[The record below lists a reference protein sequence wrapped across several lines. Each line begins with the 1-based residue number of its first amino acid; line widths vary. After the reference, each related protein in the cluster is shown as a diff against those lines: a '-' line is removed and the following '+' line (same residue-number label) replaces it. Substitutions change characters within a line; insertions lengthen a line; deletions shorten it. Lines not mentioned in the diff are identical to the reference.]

1 MCEFI
6 HYYDKFYHISCK
18 IISQGSD
25 LFDDRNY
32 DHGFFYNINHTENY
46 YITCE
51 MQPHSLIV
59 NELNKTKYGLNIDI
73 NNSERKEG
81 LSLLQKLNLEKDLER
96 VLSSYL
102 TQYHASNREI
112 RMYSD
117 RNLNSPYGHNTQTI
131 SIGDRQ
137 TNFDN
142 SFPKQVGVG
151 YYTNNV
157 TSSQQGNFNSIPQQI
172 LKRPGNNGNANS
184 FCGNI
189 GNNVLITNSQGNGF
203 HQPINPF
210 STSAA
215 PLNRVIHNVT
225 SNSQQQIDFNNISQ
239 HITDREMGSNYYGN
253 LNSFHGSIVNNTP
266 VTQSVLTT
274 DINHGNDSQN
284 VNGTRNF
291 AYACQQVDLN
301 INYRDT
307 DSHGG
312 NIRNN
317 MMTTQ
322 ANGLTYD
329 YQDIND
335 IHQVTQSNNNCGN
348 SHNENIENNVT
359 TSQANGLTCDHQNIN
374 DIHQVNHINNNYRG
388 TDSHDENIENNV
400 TTSQANGLTCAHQDI
415 NDIHQVN
422 HINNNYSSTDSHN
435 ENIENNV
442 TTTQANDLTCD
453 RQDVNDI
460 NQIRCHI

>member
-6 HYYDKFYHISCK
+6 HYYDKFYHISCQ

-96 VLSSYL
+96 VLPSYL
-102 TQYHASNREI
+102 TQYHTSNREI

-172 LKRPGNNGNANS
+172 LKRPGNNENANS
-184 FCGNI
+184 FSGNI
-189 GNNVLITNSQGNGF
+189 RNNVSITNSQGNGF
-203 HQPINPF
+203 LQPINPF

-274 DINHGNDSQN
+274 DINHGNDNQN

-301 INYRDT
+301 NNYRDT

-335 IHQVTQSNNNCGN
+335 IHQVTQSQQQVYFNNNCGN
-348 SHNENIENNVT
+348 SHNENIENNET
-359 TSQANGLTCDHQNIN
+359 TAQT
-374 DIHQVNHINNNYRG
+374 
-388 TDSHDENIENNV
+388 
-400 TTSQANGLTCAHQDI
+400 NGLTCAHQDI

-460 NQIRCHI
+460 HQIRCHI

>member
-1 MCEFI
+1 
-6 HYYDKFYHISCK
+6 
-18 IISQGSD
+18 
-25 LFDDRNY
+25 
-32 DHGFFYNINHTENY
+32 
-46 YITCE
+46 
-51 MQPHSLIV
+51 
-59 NELNKTKYGLNIDI
+59 
-73 NNSERKEG
+73 
-81 LSLLQKLNLEKDLER
+81 
-96 VLSSYL
+96 
-102 TQYHASNREI
+102 
-112 RMYSD
+112 MYSD

-157 TSSQQGNFNSIPQQI
+157 TVHNKVISIV
-172 LKRPGNNGNANS
+172 
-184 FCGNI
+184 GNI